1 MGVQRRS
8 PLRRGRSALAVIA
21 VAGLV
26 AACGGNGGDGADGQV
41 ELRFTWWG
49 SDDRAEITEEAV
61 ALFEQRHPNITVN
74 TSYAAFSGYF
84 ERLATE
90 VAGGNAPDVIQMDY
104 AYLREYGD
112 RGVLADLHEFDED
125 VLRTAD
131 ITPLLASSGEIE
143 GSMFALPM
151 AQNTHAWAY
160 NEQAWA
166 ETGVEL
172 PAEGWTWDELLQRSQ
187 ELTEASGG
195 ETFGT
200 TDFGWSWETFQVWL
214 RQQDKDLYTEDNQ
227 LGFDRDDLTA
237 YLELLDEFRSTEA
250 STPANITSE
259 IDGAV
264 ENSPLAQGT
273 AFADFTWDSTA
284 VSFFS
289 VLPDGI
295 NLAPMPRIEGSDRVG
310 QFAKPGMLI
319 SIAANSEHPEESAA
333 LVDFL
338 LNDVEAGQILG
349 TSRGMPV
356 NTEVREAV
364 GAELQGPD
372 QLVYEYEEALAD
384 QLEEPP
390 SAPPPGNSALKREW
404 QRLNSVVG
412 FGQLSIDDAVDQF
425 LERAEQEL

>member
-1 MGVQRRS
+1 MGAQRRS
-8 PLRRGRSALAVIA
+8 PLQRGRSVLAAAV

-26 AACGGNGGDGADGQV
+26 TACGGAGGDSDGQV

-49 SDDRAEITEEAV
+49 SDDRAEITEEAI
-61 ALFEQRHPNITVN
+61 ALFEERHPNITVN

-90 VAGGNAPDVIQMDY
+90 VAGNNAPDVIQMDY

-125 VLRTAD
+125 QLGTEG
-131 ITPLLASSGEIE
+131 ITPLLARSGEID
-143 GSMFALPM
+143 GSLYALPM

-160 NEQAWA
+160 DEQAWT
-166 ETGVEL
+166 ESGVPL
-172 PAEGWTWDELLQRSQ
+172 PEAGWTWEDLLSSSQ
-187 ELTEASGG
+187 ALTESTDG
-195 ETFGT
+195 ERYGT
-200 TDFGWSWETFQVWL
+200 TDFGWSWETYQVWL
-214 RQQDKDLYTEDNQ
+214 RQQDKDLYTDAGEI
-227 LGFDRDDLTA
+227 GFTSDDLRT
-237 YLELLDEFRSTEA
+237 YLELLDEFRTTEA
-250 STPANITSE
+250 ATPATITSE

-264 ENSPLAQGT
+264 ENSPLARGS

-289 VLPDGI
+289 VLPDGVG
-295 NLAPMPRIEGSDRVG
+295 LAPMPRIEGSDRVG

-319 SIAANSEHPEESAA
+319 SIAANSDHPEESAA

-338 LNDVEAGQILG
+338 LNDVDAGLILG

-356 NTEVREAV
+356 NDDVRAAV
-364 GAELQGPD
+364 GAELDGPD
-372 QLVYEYEEALAD
+372 QLVYDYEEALAD
-384 QLEEPP
+384 ELEEPP

-404 QRLNSVVG
+404 QRLNSVIG
-412 FGQLSIDDAVDQF
+412 FGQLSIDDAVEQF
-425 LERAEQEL
+425 MERAEQEL